1 MPNFSYKALGRDG
14 KEVRGVL
21 QAESEAAAASRIRE
35 NYPILLSISQKKE
48 KKRPDD
54 GSLLEMEIG
63 SRRIKTKKLAILCS
77 QFAITLHSGMT
88 VARAMRMLA
97 DQNED
102 KRIRKIM
109 GAAAEE
115 VAAGSTVASALEK
128 YSDRFPLTFIET
140 IRAGEQSGTLEH
152 SFDRLQKFYEKS
164 YKTTEKIKGAMTYP
178 LFVVAVAVVVLIIV
192 MAKVIPT
199 LADVFTDLGGTL
211 PLMTRMLI
219 ATSHFFAK
227 WWLLMLAVLAF
238 LKIGSQVY
246 GNTPQGRIQKAK
258 IALSLP
264 LVGAINQMNGA
275 AQFANTMS
283 VLLAAGI
290 TINQAV
296 DTTAKVMDNALLSDS
311 FAPCAKESSGDAV
324 WWNVC
329 RERNISRRR
338 WSICVPSEKKPV
350 SSRRHW
356 TMLPIIM
363 PTRRIIEFSG
373 FWHCWNRRCWWCLRF
388 LRVSL

>member
-1 MPNFSYKALGRDG
+1 
-14 KEVRGVL
+14 
-21 QAESEAAAASRIRE
+21 
-35 NYPILLSISQKKE
+35 
-48 KKRPDD
+48 
-54 GSLLEMEIG
+54 
-63 SRRIKTKKLAILCS
+63 
-77 QFAITLHSGMT
+77 MT

-178 LFVVAVAVVVLIIV
+178 LFVVAIAVVVLIIV

-219 ATSHFFAK
+219 ATSHFSR

-238 LKIGSQVY
+238 
-246 GNTPQGRIQKAK
+246 
-258 IALSLP
+258 
-264 LVGAINQMNGA
+264 
-275 AQFANTMS
+275 
-283 VLLAAGI
+283 
-290 TINQAV
+290 
-296 DTTAKVMDNALLSDS
+296 
-311 FAPCAKESSGDAV
+311 
-324 WWNVC
+324 
-329 RERNISRRR
+329 
-338 WSICVPSEKKPV
+338 
-350 SSRRHW
+350 
-356 TMLPIIM
+356 
-363 PTRRIIEFSG
+363 
-373 FWHCWNRRCWWCLRF
+373 
-388 LRVSL
+388 

>member
-115 VAAGSTVASALEK
+115 VAAGSTVASAKSIATVFRSRL
-128 YSDRFPLTFIET
+128 SRRSGQANSLVRWNDPLTGF
-140 IRAGEQSGTLEH
+140 R
-152 SFDRLQKFYEKS
+152 SF
-164 YKTTEKIKGAMTYP
+164 M
-178 LFVVAVAVVVLIIV
+178 
-192 MAKVIPT
+192 
-199 LADVFTDLGGTL
+199 
-211 PLMTRMLI
+211 
-219 ATSHFFAK
+219 
-227 WWLLMLAVLAF
+227 
-238 LKIGSQVY
+238 
-246 GNTPQGRIQKAK
+246 
-258 IALSLP
+258 
-264 LVGAINQMNGA
+264 
-275 AQFANTMS
+275 
-283 VLLAAGI
+283 
-290 TINQAV
+290 
-296 DTTAKVMDNALLSDS
+296 
-311 FAPCAKESSGDAV
+311 
-324 WWNVC
+324 
-329 RERNISRRR
+329 RN
-338 WSICVPSEKKPV
+338 
-350 SSRRHW
+350 
-356 TMLPIIM
+356 
-363 PTRRIIEFSG
+363 PTRR
-373 FWHCWNRRCWWCLRF
+373 RRRS
-388 LRVSL
+388 RER

>member
-115 VAAGSTVASALEK
+115 ARHFWRRRLMPENGSGLRELTPIIRIRNCR
-128 YSDRFPLTFIET
+128 SDITHQEIW
-140 IRAGEQSGTLEH
+140 
-152 SFDRLQKFYEKS
+152 KS
-164 YKTTEKIKGAMTYP
+164 
-178 LFVVAVAVVVLIIV
+178 
-192 MAKVIPT
+192 
-199 LADVFTDLGGTL
+199 
-211 PLMTRMLI
+211 R
-219 ATSHFFAK
+219 
-227 WWLLMLAVLAF
+227 
-238 LKIGSQVY
+238 
-246 GNTPQGRIQKAK
+246 N
-258 IALSLP
+258 
-264 LVGAINQMNGA
+264 
-275 AQFANTMS
+275 
-283 VLLAAGI
+283 
-290 TINQAV
+290 
-296 DTTAKVMDNALLSDS
+296 
-311 FAPCAKESSGDAV
+311 
-324 WWNVC
+324 C
-329 RERNISRRR
+329 RWRNSRRR
-338 WSICVPSEKKPV
+338 Q
-350 SSRRHW
+350 
-356 TMLPIIM
+356 
-363 PTRRIIEFSG
+363 
-373 FWHCWNRRCWWCLRF
+373 
-388 LRVSL
+388 

>member
-1 MPNFSYKALGRDG
+1 
-14 KEVRGVL
+14 
-21 QAESEAAAASRIRE
+21 
-35 NYPILLSISQKKE
+35 
-48 KKRPDD
+48 
-54 GSLLEMEIG
+54 MEIG

-88 VARAMRMLA
+88 VARAMRMQA

-140 IRAGEQSGTLEH
+140 IRAGEQSGTLER
-152 SFDRLQKFYEKS
+152 SLDRLQKFYEKS

-178 LFVVAVAVVVLIIV
+178 LFVVAIAVVVLIIV

-246 GNTPQGRIQKAK
+246 GNTPQGRIEKAK

-264 LVGAINQMNGA
+264 LVGVINQMNGA

-296 DTTAKVMDNALLSDS
+296 DMTAKVMDNALLSEDVRS
-311 FAPCAKESSGDAV
+311 MREGIEQGRSLVECLRGKKYFPPTMVDMCSVGEETGELEETLD
-324 WWNVC
+324 NVADYYTNEADY
-329 RERNISRRR
+329 RIQRLLALLE
-338 WSICVPSEKKPV
+338 P
-350 SSRRHW
+350 
-356 TMLPIIM
+356 TMLVVLAIFAGIIVVSIYLPIFTM
-363 PTRRIIEFSG
+363 YD
-373 FWHCWNRRCWWCLRF
+373 LM
-388 LRVSL
+388 

>member
-140 IRAGEQSGTLEH
+140 IRAGEQSGTLER

-178 LFVVAVAVVVLIIV
+178 LFVVAIAVVVLIIV

-219 ATSHFFAK
+219 ATSPFLREVVAADAGGAGVFEDWFAGLWQYAAGADSESK
-227 WWLLMLAVLAF
+227 DRV
-238 LKIGSQVY
+238 IPS
-246 GNTPQGRIQKAK
+246 TCGRDQPDERR
-258 IALSLP
+258 STVCQYN
-264 LVGAINQMNGA
+264 VGA
-275 AQFANTMS
+275 
-283 VLLAAGI
+283 
-290 TINQAV
+290 
-296 DTTAKVMDNALLSDS
+296 
-311 FAPCAKESSGDAV
+311 SG
-324 WWNVC
+324 
-329 RERNISRRR
+329 
-338 WSICVPSEKKPV
+338 
-350 SSRRHW
+350 
-356 TMLPIIM
+356 
-363 PTRRIIEFSG
+363 SG
-373 FWHCWNRRCWWCLRF
+373 YHDQPGG
-388 LRVSL
+388 

>member
-1 MPNFSYKALGRDG
+1 
-14 KEVRGVL
+14 
-21 QAESEAAAASRIRE
+21 
-35 NYPILLSISQKKE
+35 
-48 KKRPDD
+48 
-54 GSLLEMEIG
+54 
-63 SRRIKTKKLAILCS
+63 
-77 QFAITLHSGMT
+77 
-88 VARAMRMLA
+88 MLA

-140 IRAGEQSGTLEH
+140 IRAGEQSGTLER
-152 SFDRLQKFYEKS
+152 SFDRLQKS

-296 DTTAKVMDNALLSDS
+296 DTTAKVMDNALLSEDVRS
-311 FAPCAKESSGDAV
+311 MREGIERGRSLVECLQGKKYFPPTMVDMCSVGEETGELEETLD
-324 WWNVC
+324 NVADYYANEADY
-329 RERNISRRR
+329 RIQRLLALLE
-338 WSICVPSEKKPV
+338 P
-350 SSRRHW
+350 
-356 TMLPIIM
+356 TMLVVLAIFAGIIVVSIYLPIFTM
-363 PTRRIIEFSG
+363 YD
-373 FWHCWNRRCWWCLRF
+373 LM
-388 LRVSL
+388 